1 MKNLKQLITFLFY
14 SLLLIT
20 FSACSMPSVSK
31 PASSAPTLTVREA
44 TNCRAGPGTN
54 YDILFTYQ
62 PGTKLPIVGR
72 YEPGDFWQVKSDKS
86 PTGSCWMWGG
96 SVDVTGNAQEVANT
110 APTVVPTGI
119 SKSTT
124 PTSTGPTSATSAPTG
139 PRDLSIVNWEYTCSN
154 GTLTFIVNWKSRL
167 TDETGFRIFRNGEQI
182 AELPA
187 DSTTFTDTLPAG
199 QNLEYYVQVFGP
211 SGTVNSSV
219 MKVGC

>member
-1 MKNLKQLITFLFY
+1 MKSLKQFITFLFR
-14 SLLLIT
+14 SLLLIILT
-20 FSACSMPSVSK
+20 ACQTTAST
-31 PASSAPTLTVREA
+31 PASSAPILTVRDA

-54 YDILFTYQ
+54 YDILFTY
-62 PGTKLPIVGR
+62 PSGTKLQVVGH

-96 SVDVTGNAQEVANT
+96 SVDVAGNLQAVGNVK
-110 APTVVPTGI
+110 P
-119 SKSTT
+119 
-124 PTSTGPTSATSAPTG
+124 TSAPTSTSISATSTSVTSAPAG
-139 PRDLSIVNWEYTCSN
+139 PRDLSIVNWEYSCNS
-154 GTLTFIVNWKSRL
+154 GTLTFTVNWKSRL

-187 DSTTFTDTLPAG
+187 NSTSYTDTLSAG

-211 SGTVNSSV
+211 SGTTNSSV